1 MTVRVAAVLATLAV
15 AGTFAQQSETPPQPR
30 QIEVVNLRAPELA
43 GLLNV
48 PEPPE
53 PPPGENAWSLR
64 IHTIGGITGRGVG
77 SVTIS
82 SDGRMAC
89 GPAPCATPVTSAL
102 LDPFGRA
109 ITSAVLEAGW
119 APQRLSTL
127 CSDCIRTTLA
137 LKQRDGDVVRVYR
150 ASWDDSQPIT
160 PQLREL
166 RRLALELRSARSP
179 R

>member
-1 MTVRVAAVLATLAV
+1 MSLAPPLVLACVDKNADLHH
-15 AGTFAQQSETPPQPR
+15 
-30 QIEVVNLRAPELA
+30 IL
-43 GLLNV
+43 
-48 PEPPE
+48 
-53 PPPGENAWSLR
+53 PPGQRVVFNILSASQEALSR
-64 IHTIGGITGRGVG
+64 RFSEEEGSRRFDGVG
-77 SVTIS
+77 LRRDQHGV
-82 SDGRMAC
+82 
-89 GPAPCATPVTSAL
+89 
-102 LDPFGRA
+102 
-109 ITSAVLEAGW
+109 AVLEAGW
-119 APQRLSTL
+119 APQSLSTL